1 MSILL
6 CISFMYACFT
16 GVLVVG
22 WFRMEQFQL
31 NPATLITTRVT
42 VIIPARNEAN
52 TLPFLLQDI
61 NNQDFPREYLEVLV
75 MNDASTDQ
83 TAEVVEGL
91 KSSVNYQLRLVN
103 VDTSLSNSPKKR
115 AITQGISL
123 TSSDLIITTDADCRV
138 GIYWLRLMV
147 QYYQTYSP
155 QLISAPVTFVD
166 DSRPFTSLQI
176 VEFASL
182 VGSGAVSMF
191 LQKPSM
197 CNGANLAYTKKAFE
211 EVNGFEGSEQL
222 ASGDDEFLMHKIF
235 QRFPDQV
242 LFLKNNEVI
251 VKTSAQ
257 QTLHSFVQ
265 QRKRWASKWQ
275 YYQNWQVTALA
286 IFIFCVNFGLIIG
299 LVGASVGYFSWK
311 AFVCQVG
318 LKLGLE
324 LIFLQG
330 MLRFLGHGLVGWWI
344 PITQL
349 IYPIYV
355 SFFGLLAQKKGYE
368 WKGRRLN

>member
-6 CISFMYACFT
+6 AITFVYACLT
-16 GVLVVG
+16 GVLLIG
-22 WFRMEQFQL
+22 WFRIEEFRI
-31 NPATLITTRVT
+31 NPTMPITTRVT
-42 VIIPARNEAN
+42 VIVPARNEAN
-52 TLPFLLQDI
+52 TLPFLVQDL

-91 KSSVNYQLRLVN
+91 KSNVNYQLRLVN
-103 VDTSLSNSPKKR
+103 VDTSSSASPKKR

-138 GIYWLRLMV
+138 DVNWLRSMV
-147 QYYQTYSP
+147 QFYQTFSP
-155 QLISAPVTFVD
+155 KLISAPVTFVD
-166 DSRPFTSLQI
+166 DSRLFTSLQI

-191 LQKPSM
+191 LQKPTM

-211 EVNGFEGSEQL
+211 EVGGFEGSELL

-235 QRFPDQV
+235 QRFPEKV
-242 LFLKNNEVI
+242 MFLNNKNAI
-251 VKTSAQ
+251 VKTSSQ

-265 QRKRWASKWQ
+265 QRKRWASKWRF
-275 YYQNWQVTALA
+275 YQNWQVTALA

-299 LVGASVGYFSWK
+299 LVGALAGYFSWT
-311 AFVCQVG
+311 AFLCQVG
-318 LKLGLE
+318 LKWGLE

-330 MLRFLGHGLVGWWI
+330 ILRFLGHRLAVWWI

-349 IYPIYV
+349 IYPFYV

-368 WKGRRLN
+368 WKGRRLH

>member
-1 MSILL
+1 
-6 CISFMYACFT
+6 MYACFT
-16 GVLVVG
+16 GVFVVA

-31 NPATLITTRVT
+31 NPAMLITTRVT

-83 TAEVVEGL
+83 TAEVVQRL
-91 KSSVNYQLRLVN
+91 KSSVNYQLKLVN
-103 VDTSLSNSPKKR
+103 VDATISTSPKKR
-115 AITQGISL
+115 AITQAIDIASGE
-123 TSSDLIITTDADCRV
+123 LIITTDADCRV
-138 GIYWLRLMV
+138 GVYWLHLMV

-155 QLISAPVTFVD
+155 KLISAPVTFVD
-166 DSRPFTSLQI
+166 DSRSFTSLQI

-191 LQKPSM
+191 LQKPTM

-211 EVNGFEGSEQL
+211 EVGGFEGSELL

-235 QRFPDQV
+235 QRFPEKV
-242 LFLKNNEVI
+242 MFLNNKNAI
-251 VKTSAQ
+251 VKTSSQ

-265 QRKRWASKWQ
+265 QRIRWASKWRF
-275 YYQNWQVTALA
+275 YQNWQVTALA

-299 LVGASVGYFSWK
+299 LVGALAGYFSWTS
-311 AFVCQVG
+311 FLCQVG
-318 LKLGLE
+318 LKWGLE

-330 MLRFLGHGLVGWWI
+330 ILRFLGHRLALWWI

-349 IYPIYV
+349 IYPFYV

-368 WKGRRLN
+368 WKGRRLH